1 MPQKKRASV
10 GWLNSTGF
18 EGALD
23 TNNVT
28 YHQSPTGTQGI
39 RVYGLQPHADHELI
53 GIQID
58 FPRDAEL
65 FEGSFDIRDA
75 EKAKPG
81 SAVGNSWPLE
91 GHPLPL

>member
-1 MPQKKRASV
+1 MPKKKRASV
-10 GWLNSTGF
+10 GWLESTGF
-18 EGALD
+18 EGDLD

-58 FPRDAEL
+58 FPCDAEL
-65 FEGSFDIRDA
+65 FGGSFDIRYA
-75 EKAKPG
+75 E
-81 SAVGNSWPLE
+81 E
-91 GHPLPL
+91 GKTWQCRRQ